1 MIVQDITNTA
11 KQYAI
16 VYTDPP
22 WEQSKGGKKNARPN
36 SSGKPLDYRTMPLAD
51 IEEFHKR
58 FLQDHTEEKHNVFMW
73 CIDKYLPAAET
84 FMARLGYKLH
94 ARIIW
99 DKLNGPAP
107 AFTVRFQT
115 EYLLWFYKL
124 GKIVMPRKERRGKYS
139 TIIREGSTIHSKKP
153 SAAYQMLEDMFPE
166 ASKIELFARNT
177 RDGWDGF
184 GDELEVSN
192 DKNEQQK

>member
-1 MIVQDITNTA
+1 MGFEQDFAVEA
-11 KQYAI
+11 KAAELISVCANCERYMTVDSIA
-16 VYTDPP
+16 
-22 WEQSKGGKKNARPN
+22 
-36 SSGKPLDYRTMPLAD
+36 SGKRQPSEVVYSTKNKTVL
-51 IEEFHKR
+51 
-58 FLQDHTEEKHNVFMW
+58 LQDHTEEKHNVFMW
-73 CIDKYLPAAET
+73 CIDKYLPAAEA

-115 EYLLWFYKL
+115 EYLLWFYKP

-153 SAAYQMLEDMFPE
+153 RAAYEMLEDMFPD

-192 DKNEQQK
+192 GTNTR